1 VSYEGRIP
9 SLTSPVLRTGCSMA
23 LLRHGY
29 EIQGSVEAA
38 WQLRVIDVEGE
49 FVSDK
54 VEHLNIG

>member
-1 VSYEGRIP
+1 
-9 SLTSPVLRTGCSMA
+9 MA
-23 LLRHGY
+23 LLGHGY

-54 VEHLNIG
+54 IEHLKSRGR